1 MNKVKF
7 LYALVCSMF
16 LAACSEEENLM
27 PAGRTGIQ
35 VALTEKA
42 SVETRKTPEELT
54 KPLAKEFHLK
64 ITNAAGKSVY
74 DAGYTSELIPAS
86 AGTYTVEATYGDNSE
101 LAVDAPYYKGEAEV
115 EVADGKTAKET
126 IYCKV
131 ANALASVGFD
141 NTGAYTFEDQ
151 FSSYGVKVEMG
162 NLSTEL
168 KGDGESAYYR
178 AGSRPTFTFV
188 GTLKDGGEEV
198 EVPLEDDKFSQAA
211 TFAAGAHCVITLKLG
226 ASTPGVRVEVSKVE
240 VKNVTI
246 NETIPMEWLPKP
258 KVEAEGFD
266 VNNTLTFVETET
278 KNAKLNLNL
287 ASALQ
292 EMKLKFNFEDPQFA
306 TLNGQEYLLSKD
318 KATLESTLGI
328 TLPNIDDKEASIDLS
343 ALVDKLQ
350 TNAGTPTT
358 NALTIDVQANN
369 RWSSEDTEKK
379 LTYTLNCNKPEF
391 SIAVQEGNCWSKTFV
406 IDEPTISSGNADIL
420 KSKLVY
426 QYKEKGADDSS
437 WQTCSNGLEQV
448 FSDHPD
454 KKEYQV
460 RAFYRE
466 GIISNVVDVTLE
478 TTTQIPNSDMEEWW
492 IETKKKES
500 VTGWLTPKTYY
511 TFHPY
516 TEGAVNTSWWDTN
529 NDKAQGGTYALG
541 IWYEGCFAS
550 CVSYTE
556 DASEGYKAALIYVSG
571 CGDGYANT
579 SGSYVGGAM
588 VGSLFIGSYNS
599 GIVQGHNFES
609 RPTSM
614 SFWYKYKPYNT
625 DAFKVVVS
633 LKNGD
638 KDIATGTYEPMG
650 YSAEDNVYQQATVN
664 FNYVDDKAKA
674 TTICVQFLASNKTSL
689 SEKDFAWG
697 TTITYPVIG
706 NWTVHM
712 GSILKVDDIS
722 LVYDK

>member
-16 LAACSEEENLM
+16 LTACSEEENLM

-115 EVADGKTAKET
+115 EVTDGKTAKET

-151 FSSYGVKVEMG
+151 FSSYAVKVEVG

-246 NETIPMEWLPKP
+246 NETISMEWLPKP

-266 VNNTLTFVETET
+266 ANNTLTFVETES

-306 TLNGQEYLLSKD
+306 TLNEQEYLLSKD

-343 ALVDKLQ
+343 ALIDKLQ

-369 RWSSEDTEKK
+369 RWSSEDREKE
-379 LTYTLNCNKPEF
+379 LTYTLNCNKPVFRVDAYPGNIWTKEF
-391 SIAVQEGNCWSKTFV
+391 TMNPLREEQVESGDFAK
-406 IDEPTISSGNADIL
+406 ISSD
-420 KSKLVY
+420 VTY
-426 QYKEKGADDSS
+426 QFSLDGETDWIELGADLRKEQLTPNTKYYIRGLYRNEVPGEIVEVSTYPVIELENGDMEDWNYTDGPIEEGWFGNVDGPYWKRWYVRATKDESTDG
-437 WQTCSNGLEQV
+437 WCSLNYYTTSNNALRAYNSNSGTEQSTDKHDGNYAAEIKTIGWGDGTTAASPISIINQNTPGELFLGKINGSE
-448 FSDHPD
+448 
-454 KKEYQV
+454 KEYGV
-460 RAFYRE
+460 
-466 GIISNVVDVTLE
+466 
-478 TTTQIPNSDMEEWW
+478 
-492 IETKKKES
+492 
-500 VTGWLTPKTYY
+500 
-511 TFHPY
+511 
-516 TEGAVNTSWWDTN
+516 
-529 NDKAQGGTYALG
+529 
-541 IWYEGCFAS
+541 
-550 CVSYTE
+550 
-556 DASEGYKAALIYVSG
+556 IY
-571 CGDGYANT
+571 
-579 SGSYVGGAM
+579 
-588 VGSLFIGSYNS
+588 
-599 GIVQGHNFES
+599 ES
-609 RPTSM
+609 RPTNLI
-614 SFWYKYKPYNT
+614 FWYKYIPKGSHEFTAKIVIENREEKIVLAEEIFNGSQQNSYVEKNIFINYKDEYKHLKPTHMYILFCSGENSNSEV
-625 DAFKVVVS
+625 D
-633 LKNGD
+633 
-638 KDIATGTYEPMG
+638 TG
-650 YSAEDNVYQQATVN
+650 SIS
-664 FNYVDDKAKA
+664 K
-674 TTICVQFLASNKTSL
+674 SSRH
-689 SEKDFAWG
+689 
-697 TTITYPVIG
+697 IG
-706 NWTVHM
+706 NKLY
-712 GSILKVDDIS
+712 IDDIS

>member
-115 EVADGKTAKET
+115 EVTDGKNAKET

-131 ANALASVGFD
+131 ANALASVEFN

-151 FSSYGVKVEMG
+151 FSSYAVKVEVS

-178 AGSRPTFTFV
+178 ASSRPTFTFV

-211 TFAAGAHCVITLKLG
+211 TFAAGVHCVITLKLG

-240 VKNVTI
+240 VKDVTI

-266 VNNTLTFVETET
+266 ANNTLTFVETET

-391 SIAVQEGNCWSKTFV
+391 SVAVQEGNCWSKTFV

-492 IETKKKES
+492 IETKKKS
-500 VTGWLTPKTYY
+500 GFASSDKTYY

-516 TEGAVNTSWWDTN
+516 TEGAANTSWWDTN
-529 NDKAQGGTYALG
+529 NDKAQGGTLALG

-638 KDIATGTYEPMG
+638 KDIATGTYEPKG

-664 FNYVDDKAKA
+664 FNYVDDKSKA

-689 SEKDFAWG
+689 SESDFAWG
-697 TTITYPVIG
+697 TNITYPIIG